1 MYERKY
7 PESDELMLVNI
18 FVEFGVSMHSIC
30 PPPDVKKRRKV
41 TKCMQ
46 KLQSFVFFS

>member
-30 PPPDVKKRRKV
+30 PPQMLKSEEKVK
-41 TKCMQ
+41 KCMQ
-46 KLQSFVFFS
+46 K